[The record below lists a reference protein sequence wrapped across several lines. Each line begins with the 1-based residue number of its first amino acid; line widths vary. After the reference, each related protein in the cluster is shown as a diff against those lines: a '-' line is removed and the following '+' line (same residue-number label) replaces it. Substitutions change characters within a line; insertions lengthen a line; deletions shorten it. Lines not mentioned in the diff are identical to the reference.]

1 MRHEKCRA
9 NVFPFFPDGRQKKLA
24 TSTNHSTVPL
34 KRKHYS
40 DNDYE
45 NRGTP
50 LDDQMDRFVD
60 RLVAKTPNSSAGGA
74 FPQEQRSD
82 QGSSVDNTF
91 YTGDNLNTFD
101 FNFDFGSY
109 GDPFA
114 DIMRMTEASLTGNN
128 AVSGQSLWP
137 WD

>member
-1 MRHEKCRA
+1 MPA
-9 NVFPFFPDGRQKKLA
+9 
-24 TSTNHSTVPL
+24 

-40 DNDYE
+40 EDEHVSKD
-45 NRGTP
+45 TP

-60 RLVAKTPNSSAGGA
+60 RLVAKTPTSSTGGGGGVFHA
-74 FPQEQRSD
+74 EQRSD

-101 FNFDFGSY
+101 FNFDFGNY

-114 DIMRMTEASLTGNN
+114 DIMRMTEASAGGSGGGGNN
-128 AVSGQSLWP
+128 NVFSSQTLWP
-137 WD
+137 WE